1 MAKHFPLCLYPH
13 SSCYCSPSN
22 GPVPLRILAAVLKC
36 SPAWIWYIAASCLIS
51 SRLGFFKKT
60 KKKKTQNRVRWTS
73 DSIVLCTSDWT
84 YTAALLSLCTSCSC
98 EQKDSLEES
107 WCPSQW
113 EEELSGTQKGRWC
126 IEQWRRDVAGCS
138 IEKSTRS
145 LLAGLEESWVSS

>member
-1 MAKHFPLCLYPH
+1 MAKHFPLCLYPQQLLLLAIQWA
-13 SSCYCSPSN
+13 SSSEN
-22 GPVPLRILAAVLKC
+22 FAAVLKC

-51 SRLGFFKKT
+51 SRLGFFLII
-60 KKKKTQNRVRWTS
+60 QNRVRWTS

-145 LLAGLEESWVSS
+145 LPAGLEESWVSS